1 MQPQDVSTVRLE
13 PPYSSKP
20 DFSFRLLDP
29 SHFLLPY
36 LGAKFPLDA
45 AIGLNGRVW
54 INSKEP
60 AHIIAIARCIENVD
74 PDGGAI
80 EEIAFKRF
88 FATLEV

>member
-1 MQPQDVSTVRLE
+1 
-13 PPYSSKP
+13 
-20 DFSFRLLDP
+20 
-29 SHFLLPY
+29 
-36 LGAKFPLDA
+36 LDA

-74 PDGGAI
+74 PDGGAMQ
-80 EEIAFKRF
+80 EIALKRF